1 MPKRIIKLSI
11 SILVFIYD
19 QAVRLFL
26 QIAKVSSAG
35 RCVVFYYHGVDDRYR
50 NQFSEQIRS
59 LVKWA
64 NPVSALFRGA
74 LEQGRYHFAL
84 TFDDALQSFVRNAL
98 PVIEEYRLPAAVFVP
113 TGWMGRKPVWTVL
126 NDEESIAESV
136 LGAEQISVLNKN
148 LVTIGSHSVSHPF
161 FPKLTNED
169 AYIEILKSKMD
180 LEQIT
185 GRPVEVFSFSYGAFS
200 PQHVELARKAGY
212 QRVYTTQPTVVTGE
226 MNGFVLGRVDVKPT
240 DWVLEIF
247 LKVHGAYRWLPAA
260 FKLKGTGRSLVR
272 RLVVN

>member
-11 SILVFIYD
+11 SILVFVYD

-26 QIAKVSSAG
+26 KIAKVPSVG

-64 NPVSALFRGA
+64 RPVPALFRGT
-74 LEQGRYHFAL
+74 LEPGKYHFAL
-84 TFDDALQSFVRNAL
+84 TFDDAFQSFVRNAL

-113 TGWMGRKPVWTVL
+113 SGWLGKKPVWAVLNEEEGIDETVL
-126 NDEESIAESV
+126 SP
-136 LGAEQISVLNKN
+136 EQISALDKT
-148 LVTIGSHSVSHPF
+148 LVTVGSHSVSHPF

-169 AYIEILKSKMD
+169 ACLEISRSKTD

-185 GRPVEVFSFSYGAFS
+185 GGPVEAFSFPYGAFAS
-200 PQHVELARKAGY
+200 QHLEMARQAGY

-226 MNGFVLGRVDVKPT
+226 MNGFVLGRTDVKPT
-240 DWVLEIF
+240 DWALEIF

-260 FKLKGTGRSLVR
+260 FEIKGTGRSLIR
-272 RLVVN
+272 RLTAD

>member
-1 MPKRIIKLSI
+1 MPKRMIKFSI
-11 SILVFIYD
+11 SILVFVYD

-26 QIAKVSSAG
+26 HLARVSPAG
-35 RCVVFYYHGVDDRYR
+35 RCVVFYYHGIDDRYR

-64 NPVSALFRGA
+64 RPVPALFRGT
-74 LEQGRYHFAL
+74 LEQGKYHFVL

-113 TGWMGRKPVWTVL
+113 SGWLGRKPAWAVL
-126 NDEESIAESV
+126 NEEAGIAESV
-136 LGAEQISVLNKN
+136 LGPEQISALDKN

-161 FPKLTNED
+161 FPRLTSED
-169 AYIEILKSKMD
+169 ACIEFSRSKMN

-185 GRPVEVFSFSYGAFS
+185 GRPVEAFSFPYGAFT
-200 PQHVELARKAGY
+200 PQQVELARQAGY
-212 QRVYTTQPTVVTGE
+212 QRVYTTQPTLATGK
-226 MNGFVLGRVDVKPT
+226 MNGFVLGRIDVKPT

-260 FKLKGTGRSLVR
+260 FKIKGTGRSLIR
-272 RLVVN
+272 RLVAD

>member
-1 MPKRIIKLSI
+1 MPKRILKFSI

-26 QIAKVSSAG
+26 QIAKVPSAG
-35 RCVVFYYHGVDDRYR
+35 RCVVFYYHGVDDRHR
-50 NQFSEQIRS
+50 KEFSEQIRY

-64 NPVSALFRGA
+64 KPVPALFRGT
-74 LEQGRYHFAL
+74 LEQGKCHFAL
-84 TFDDALQSFVRNAL
+84 TFDDALQSFARNAL
-98 PVIEEYRLPAAVFVP
+98 PIIEEYRLPAAVFVP
-113 TGWMGRKPVWTVL
+113 SGWLGKKPAWAVL
-126 NDEESIAESV
+126 NEEAGIAESV
-136 LGAEQISVLNKN
+136 LGAEQISALNKN

-169 AYIEILKSKMD
+169 ARIEISRSKTD
-180 LEQIT
+180 LEQIA
-185 GRPVEVFSFSYGAFS
+185 GSPVEVFSFPYGAFA
-200 PQHVELARKAGY
+200 PQHVEMARKAGY
-212 QRVYTTQPTVVTGE
+212 QRVYTTLPTVATRE

-260 FKLKGTGRSLVR
+260 FKIKGKVRSLIR
-272 RLVVN
+272 RLIAD

>member
-1 MPKRIIKLSI
+1 MPKRIIKFSI
-11 SILVFIYD
+11 SILVFVYD

-26 QIAKVSSAG
+26 KIAKVPSVG

-64 NPVSALFRGA
+64 RPVPALFRGT
-74 LEQGRYHFAL
+74 LEPGKYHFAL

-98 PVIEEYRLPAAVFVP
+98 SILEEYRLPAAVFVP
-113 TGWMGRKPVWTVL
+113 TGWLGRKPAWAVL
-126 NDEESIAESV
+126 NEEAGIAESV
-136 LGAEQISVLNKN
+136 LGPEQISALDKN

-169 AYIEILKSKMD
+169 TRIEFSRSKMN

-185 GRPVEVFSFSYGAFS
+185 GRPVEAFSFPYGAFT
-200 PQHVELARKAGY
+200 PQQVELARQAGY
-212 QRVYTTQPTVVTGE
+212 QRVYTTQPTLATGK
-226 MNGFVLGRVDVKPT
+226 MNGFVLGRIDVKPT

-260 FKLKGTGRSLVR
+260 FKIKGTGRSLIR
-272 RLVVN
+272 RLIAD

>member
-19 QAVRLFL
+19 QALRLFL
-26 QIAKVSSAG
+26 HLAKAPPAG

-64 NPVSALFRGA
+64 RPVPALFRGA
-74 LEQGRYHFAL
+74 LEPGKYHFAL
-84 TFDDALQSFVRNAL
+84 TFDDAFQSFVRNAL

-113 TGWMGRKPVWTVL
+113 SGWLGRKPAWAVL
-126 NDEESIAESV
+126 NEEEGIAESV
-136 LGAEQISVLNKN
+136 LDPEQISALDKTLITV
-148 LVTIGSHSVSHPF
+148 GSHSISHPF
-161 FPKLTNED
+161 FPKLTIED
-169 AYIEILKSKMD
+169 ARKEISRSKTD

-185 GRPVEVFSFSYGAFS
+185 GRPVEAFSFPYGAFT
-200 PQHVELARKAGY
+200 PQQVELARQAGY
-212 QRVYTTQPTVVTGE
+212 QRMYTTQPTLATGK
-226 MNGFVLGRVDVKPT
+226 MNGFVLGRIDVKPT

-260 FKLKGTGRSLVR
+260 FKIKGTGRSLIR
-272 RLVVN
+272 RLIAD